1 MSSNKKVSAINWDL
15 VGTGDSML
23 LEISDKI
30 WEIYS
35 EMTESLVDEVSGC
48 FDMLME
54 QTKKQDI
61 MVELQYIADSYK
73 VNS

>member
-1 MSSNKKVSAINWDL
+1 
-15 VGTGDSML
+15 ML